1 MMKMYIYNLPQSI
14 TILVYLLGEVS
25 EIYKTTFLH
34 KNYKYPSLTNSNML
48 VEMGTKGK
56 AEKHEDGDTL
66 L

>member
-1 MMKMYIYNLPQSI
+1 
-14 TILVYLLGEVS
+14 VYLLGEVS
-25 EIYKTTFLH
+25 EIDKTTFLQ
-34 KNYKYPSLTNSNML
+34 KNYKYLSLTNSNML